1 MLYMVQPNDTVVGCT
16 IDQANGRMGMCVNIL
31 FLLLDDTRLP
41 WLNATLVNV
50 VCA

>member
-1 MLYMVQPNDTVVGCT
+1 MLYMVDPSDTVVGCT
-16 IDQANGRMGMCVNIL
+16 IPQAKGRMGMCVNIL

-50 VCA
+50 VRQ